1 MKRHLLAAV
10 FLVFVIGA
18 LAGASSVEPTHAAP
32 PDDNVTLMGDPIFS
46 EPWAPGEYRVRR
58 VPGTITREGREVPY
72 RLYLPVPF
80 AGREEPAP
88 VVVFLP
94 GFLLK
99 TIQYGPLASHIASHG
114 FVVIAVDPQVGLF
127 DSNHLRMRDDTIAVL
142 DHVLAVLGERA
153 DPNSVATMGHSLGG
167 KIATMIAGQ
176 EPRVRGLMGIDP
188 VNGGG
193 PGGSTPE
200 RPDILPE
207 SIENLTYPILMVGQ
221 TTDSG
226 PRGCAPAS
234 GNFQVFFNAATGTD
248 WRAAIEIV
256 GADHTDFID
265 RAGVFARFCPQGPAD
280 EERVRELTRM
290 FATAYLHFTL
300 NDDMR
305 YEPYLS
311 NPVEYGVGEGEVIVT
326 R

>member
-1 MKRHLLAAV
+1 MKRHLLAAL
-10 FLVFVIGA
+10 FLVFVFGT
-18 LAGASSVEPTHAAP
+18 LAGASSPGHVRAAP
-32 PDDNVTLMGDPIFS
+32 PDEPVILIGNPTFP
-46 EPWAPGEYRVRR
+46 EPWEPGEYRVRR
-58 VPGTITREGREVPY
+58 VPGSITREGREVPY

-114 FVVIAVDPQVGLF
+114 FIVIAVDPQVGLF
-127 DSNHLRMRDDTIAVL
+127 DSNHLRMRDDTVAVL
-142 DHVLAVLGERA
+142 DHVLAVLGARA

-176 EPRVRGLMGIDP
+176 DPRVRGLMGIDP

-234 GNFQVFFNAATGTD
+234 GNFQVFFNSATGTD
-248 WRAAIEIV
+248 WRAAIDIV
-256 GADHTDFID
+256 GADHTDFIN
-265 RAGVFARFCPQGPAD
+265 RAGFLARFCPEGTAD
-280 EERVRELTRM
+280 EARVQELTRM
-290 FATAYLHFTL
+290 FAAAYLRFTL
-300 NDDMR
+300 NDDPR

-311 NPVEYGVGEGEVIVT
+311 NPAQYGVGEGEVIVT